1 VSRSGAMHEKN
12 WDSRFMESLQ
22 SIWFYQKILTIP
34 EGISRAT
41 FANRLYIVT
50 KATFNNGSSLK
61 LFAEEAGG
69 TDYISLNLYKTREA
83 VHVKPCEQPIQ
94 KSLNFLREAKFL

>member
-1 VSRSGAMHEKN
+1 
-12 WDSRFMESLQ
+12 METSQ
-22 SIWFYQKILTIP
+22 STWFYQKILTIP
-34 EGISRAT
+34 EGISKAT

-50 KATFNNGSSLK
+50 KTTFNNGSSFK

-83 VHVKPCEQPIQ
+83 VHVKPCEQPIL
-94 KSLNFLREAKFL
+94 KSLSFLRDAEFL